1 MCLRQ
6 VSYTQRLS
14 SLQLKS
20 FNPASHRLAEIKLQ
34 KCLLGVQ
41 TSHLLLMASNRNSI
55 CDIWSHKTINSDRE
69 IVNST
74 SRCISFS
81 DVDLISAP
89 ILATCLNWAQLGSL
103 QRFAISST
111 RWGRLLRDGNENIMP
126 QNSLIEKG
134 MGLQR
139 SQHLNGKHLWPKYRF
154 INLWTILC
162 DISLTLQGSV
172 SLKAEIY
179 ISLCENID
187 RSAVWSE
194 IPSRLANRLE
204 LHQDLPFW
212 WGKNPN
218 VIKKLWA
225 NLPFLWKKPFQE
237 YSKYQ

>member
-1 MCLRQ
+1 MVPQ
-6 VSYTQRLS
+6 NHQ
-14 SLQLKS
+14 LQ
-20 FNPASHRLAEIKLQ
+20 Q
-34 KCLLGVQ
+34 
-41 TSHLLLMASNRNSI
+41 RNSQF
-55 CDIWSHKTINSDRE
+55 HSDRLY
-69 IVNST
+69 
-74 SRCISFS
+74 ISFS
-81 DVDLISAP
+81 DVNLISAP
-89 ILATCLNWAQLGSL
+89 ILPTCLNWAQLGSL

-111 RWGRLLRDGNENIMP
+111 WCGRLLRDGNENINP

-194 IPSRLANRLE
+194 IPSRLAKRLE
-204 LHQDLPFW
+204 LHQDLPFC
-212 WGKNPN
+212 GK
-218 VIKKLWA
+218 KKQKASHLK
-225 NLPFLWKKPFQE
+225 NFQNIRIAIW
-237 YSKYQ
+237 S